1 MTSAPTDESGAA
13 SAALADALAALDR
26 FAAVEGWRLAEAELG
41 EALAGL
47 DRLARRVGAQAV
59 RVVAEAEARGLPGQG
74 GHARAAGWVAQVV
87 PTMSGRQAAALGRR
101 AGELFTGAA
110 AVDLG
115 PTRAAVLAGAV
126 GLDQADII
134 TATITA
140 LQPPTVPAQM
150 IDADTVDEAQAFLLE
165 QAGVFEAGKLRR
177 LAGYLRDRL
186 DPDTDTRLARDEAA
200 RDRARTLTLA
210 ATESGMVHLQGTLT
224 PACGAA
230 LTTAID
236 AWSAPQPASAPAD
249 AGTADPRTGAQRRH
263 DGLHQLAA
271 TAVAAPDQLPS
282 SHGSP
287 YRILLTVPHT
297 TLTTTLTNA
306 ALTSADPAAGLT
318 GLAPATLPD
327 GTPLSST
334 ALQTIAC
341 EADLVPVLVDDVGN
355 PLDVGDT
362 QYAFPTRQR
371 TAIAL
376 RDQHCTYPACTAPP
390 PWCDIHHLTPFSRGG
405 RTAVTNG
412 ALLCGR
418 HHRHIHQTRA
428 TGQIEHGHVH
438 WNTTPPGSP
447 ASSQTA
453 SPTSSPTS
461 THQPCLT
468 RAHQAL
474 DHLIHR
480 HLTRLRR

>member
-236 AWSAPQPASAPAD
+236 AWSAPQPASD
-249 AGTADPRTGAQRRH
+249 GTPDPRSPTQRRH
-263 DGLHQLAA
+263 DGLHRLAQTAIA
-271 TAVAAPDQLPS
+271 TPDLLPS

-297 TLTTTLTNA
+297 TFAAALTNA
-306 ALTSADPAAGLT
+306 EPTGLT

-327 GTPLSST
+327 GTQLSST
-334 ALQTIAC
+334 ALQVIGC
-341 EADLVPVLVDDVGN
+341 DADLVPVLVDDVGN

-362 QYAFPTRQR
+362 QYAFPTKQR

-376 RDQHCTYPACTAPP
+376 RDQHCTYPGCTAPP
-390 PWCDIHHLTPFSRGG
+390 THCDIHHLTPFSQGG
-405 RTAVTNG
+405 RTAVSNG
-412 ALLCGR
+412 TLLCGR
-418 HHRHIHQTRA
+418 HHRHVHAAGTIGRLEQ
-428 TGQIEHGHVH
+428 GHVH
-438 WNTTPPGSP
+438 WD
-447 ASSQTA
+447 TA
-453 SPTSSPTS
+453 SPANGQHVGQHHPSAAN
-461 THQPCLT
+461 LT
-468 RAHQAL
+468 RAQRAL
-474 DHLIHR
+474 DHLIR
-480 HLTRLRR
+480 RYLTRLRR